1 MNILQQFQAVLGR
14 EHRAVAKITGLTPTG
29 YMAETT
35 SGHQPVA
42 LVGTGYK
49 VGQVVFYD
57 MVTRRILESAPD
69 LEVVDLVV

>member
-1 MNILQQFQAVLGR
+1 MNILQQFQSVLGR

-42 LVGTGYK
+42 LIGSGYK
-49 VGQVVFYD
+49 VGQTVFYD
-57 MVTRRILESAPD
+57 TTTRKVLESAPD